1 VVHRPDLVVAGS
13 IRAGDCWAVAANSNE
28 VLGWCGGAIS
38 GVHMVRLWWCWVH
51 YGGGREKRAARLRR
65 G

>member
-1 VVHRPDLVVAGS
+1 MVHRPDLVVAGS

-38 GVHMVRLWWCWVH
+38 GVRVVRFH